1 MKPGSWIVGEGGGGA
16 PKIFFSQS
24 SLLSE
29 IQIVISILKNMW
41 RKQLRKHS
49 DKEYTLQKIQF
60 SMLSYVSY

>member
-1 MKPGSWIVGEGGGGA
+1 MKPGSWIVGEGGGA